1 MNVLSVA
8 RKFPRKSFR
17 DTYDCSVKFQPKRTS
32 RESWSQRTV
41 CLQAGGT
48 ISYKEELEVT
58 KKEELT
64 LAVSGEPKE

>member
-41 CLQAGGT
+41 FLQAGGT
-48 ISYKEELEVT
+48 LSYKKELEVT
-58 KKEELT
+58 EQEELT
-64 LAVSGEPKE
+64 LAISDEPKE